1 MAKLE
6 FENLS
11 FEEENDFVRVNL
23 LKIFYFQIPKGDLN
37 KIGDFVLSSN
47 SIDFKA
53 ISIKKAGNKF
63 NMLIQ
68 KHIHGLKNKITGRK
82 AVYIH
87 QNSGIPLI
95 GTNYFGIVDRGTS
108 LIEIKP
114 INGCN
119 LNCIYC
125 SVDEGRKSK
134 TRLVDFVIERDYLV
148 AELRKV
154 VDFKATDSL
163 EIHIAG
169 QSEPLLY
176 NDVLLLIKDIS
187 QIKAIKTIS
196 MDTNGTLLTK
206 NLVDK
211 LIKAGLT
218 RFHMSINSLDP
229 ELAKRIAGAHYNINH
244 VKDMAKYI
252 AGKAGV
258 IITPIW
264 IQGVNDKEIP
274 KLVEFADKIKADIG
288 IQNFLRY
295 KHGRNPAKQMEWPE
309 FYDKLKALEKRFD
322 VKLIKSEEDFS
333 IVKTKELPK
342 PLKKDEIVK
351 VKIVAEGR
359 LRDEKIAVYDNRVI
373 SVFNCSETVNE
384 TVKVRILRTKHNI
397 FIAKKI

>member
-11 FEEENDFVRVNL
+11 FEEEEDFVRVSL
-23 LKIFYFQIPKGDLN
+23 LKIFYFQIPKIDLN
-37 KIGDFVLSSN
+37 KIGDFVLSAN
-47 SIDFKA
+47 SIDFKDVLM
-53 ISIKKAGNKF
+53 KKAGNKF

-82 AVYIH
+82 AVYVH

-95 GTNYFGIVDRGTS
+95 GSNYFGIVDRGTS

-114 INGCN
+114 VNGCN
-119 LNCIYC
+119 LNCTYC
-125 SVDEGRKSK
+125 SVDEGRESK
-134 TRLVDFVIERDYLV
+134 TRLVDFVVEKDYLV
-148 AELRKV
+148 AELKKV
-154 VDFKATDSL
+154 TDFKDVDGL

-176 NDVLLLIKDIS
+176 EDVAPLIKDIS
-187 QIKAIKTIS
+187 QIIGVKVVS

-206 NLVDK
+206 KLVDK
-211 LIKAGLT
+211 LVKAGLT

-229 ELAKRIAGAHYNINH
+229 ELAAKIANREYNVSH
-244 VKDMAKYI
+244 VKKMAEYI
-252 AGKAGV
+252 VKKAEV

-264 IQGVNDKEIP
+264 IEGVNDKEIA

-295 KHGRNPAKQMEWPE
+295 KHGRNPAKQMEWQG
-309 FYDKLKALEKRFD
+309 FYDKLKALEKRFN
-322 VKLIKSEEDFS
+322 VKLIKSEEDFN
-333 IVKTKELPK
+333 IIKTKELPK
-342 PLKKDEIVK
+342 PLKKDESVK

-373 SVFNCSETVNE
+373 SVFNCSEAVNE

-397 FIAKKI
+397 FVGKKE

>member
-6 FENLS
+6 FESLS
-11 FEEENDFVRVNL
+11 FEEENDFVRVSL
-23 LKIFYFQIPKGDLN
+23 LKIFYFQIPKIDLN
-37 KIGDFVLSSN
+37 KIGDFVLSAN
-47 SIDFKA
+47 SIDFRDV
-53 ISIKKAGNKF
+53 SMKKAGNKF

-68 KHIHGLKNKITGRK
+68 KHIPGLKNKITGRK
-82 AVYIH
+82 TVYVH

-95 GTNYFGIVDRGTS
+95 GSNYFGIVDRGTS

-114 INGCN
+114 VNGCN

-125 SVDEGRKSK
+125 SVDEGRESK
-134 TRLVDFVIERDYLV
+134 TRLVDFVVEKDYLV

-154 VDFKATDSL
+154 VDFKCADSL

-176 NDVLLLIKDIS
+176 DDVVPLVKEIS
-187 QIKAIKTIS
+187 QIREVKVVS

-206 NLVDK
+206 KLVDK

-229 ELAKRIAGAHYNINH
+229 ELATKIAGAQYNISH
-244 VKDMAKYI
+244 VKKMAEYI
-252 AGKAGV
+252 VKKAEV

-264 IQGVNDKEIP
+264 IEGVNDKEIP

-295 KHGRNPAKQMEWPE
+295 KHGRNPAKQMEWSG
-309 FYDKLKALEKRFD
+309 FYDKLKALEKRFN
-322 VKLIKSEEDFS
+322 VKLIKSEEDFN
-333 IVKTKELPK
+333 IIKTKELPK
-342 PLKKDEIVK
+342 PLKKDESVK

-359 LRDEKIAVYDNRVI
+359 LRDEKIAVYDNKVI
-373 SVFNCSETVNE
+373 SVFNCSEAVNE

-397 FIAKKI
+397 FVGKKE

>member
-6 FENLS
+6 FESLS
-11 FEEENDFVRVNL
+11 FEEENDFVRVSL
-23 LKIFYFQIPKGDLN
+23 LKIFYFQIPKIDLN
-37 KIGDFVLSSN
+37 KIGDFVLSAN
-47 SIDFKA
+47 SIDFRDV
-53 ISIKKAGNKF
+53 SMKKAGNKF

-68 KHIHGLKNKITGRK
+68 KHIPGLKNKITGRK
-82 AVYIH
+82 TVYVH

-95 GTNYFGIVDRGTS
+95 GSNYFGIVDRGTS

-125 SVDEGRKSK
+125 SVDEGRESK
-134 TRLVDFVIERDYLV
+134 TRLVDFVVEKDYLV

-154 VDFKATDSL
+154 VDFKCADSL

-176 NDVLLLIKDIS
+176 DDVVPLVKEIS
-187 QIKAIKTIS
+187 QIREVKVVS

-206 NLVDK
+206 KLVDK

-229 ELAKRIAGAHYNINH
+229 ELATKIAGAQYNISH
-244 VKDMAKYI
+244 VKKMAEYI
-252 AGKAGV
+252 VKKAEV

-264 IQGVNDKEIP
+264 IEGVNDKEIP

-295 KHGRNPAKQMEWPE
+295 KHGRNPAKQMEWSG
-309 FYDKLKALEKRFD
+309 FYDKLKALEKRFN
-322 VKLIKSEEDFS
+322 VKLIKSEEDFN
-333 IVKTKELPK
+333 IIKTKELPK
-342 PLKKDEIVK
+342 PLKKDESVK

-359 LRDEKIAVYDNRVI
+359 LRDEKIAVYDNKVI
-373 SVFNCSETVNE
+373 SVFNCSEAVNE

-397 FIAKKI
+397 FVGKKE